1 MADTEDL
8 KSSGRQ
14 RPCGFESR
22 PRHTMKSKAY
32 KRVNWISG
40 HKTLPMVERYARQN
54 GAHIQAAIDK
64 LSDRYLGRSPDTIT
78 QELHEVPRKADVG

>member
-22 PRHTMKSKAY
+22 PRHNRI
-32 KRVNWISG
+32 KRG
-40 HKTLPMVERYARQN
+40 RERVFENMRATGCGKLKGRTFLH
-54 GAHIQAAIDK
+54 ALFDIQF
-64 LSDRYLGRSPDTIT
+64 
-78 QELHEVPRKADVG
+78 